1 MKEEEEEE
9 EEEEAVEATKFA
21 PHAKEVVVH
30 LEVEGPFRAKVR
42 HLEADG
48 RLPPPDRRT
57 EIQLE
62 VQL

>member
-1 MKEEEEEE
+1 VPTKEEKEAV
-9 EEEEAVEATKFA
+9 EAVEATKFA
-21 PHAKEVVVH
+21 PHAKEVVAH

-48 RLPPPDRRT
+48 SLPPPDRRT

>member
-1 MKEEEEEE
+1 MKEEEE
-9 EEEEAVEATKFA
+9 AVDATKFA

-48 RLPPPDRRT
+48 RLPPLDRRT